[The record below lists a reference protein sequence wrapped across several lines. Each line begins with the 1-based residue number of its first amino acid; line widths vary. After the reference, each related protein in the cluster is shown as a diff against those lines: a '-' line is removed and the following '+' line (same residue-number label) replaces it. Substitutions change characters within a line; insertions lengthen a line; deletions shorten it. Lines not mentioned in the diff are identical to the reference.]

1 MGIAE
6 RDEDF
11 LHGLRKRQHWK
22 EAEARRALS
31 LLEVSGESRTVF
43 ARRYGLRASRFAWWE
58 RRLTKRPMEKSSAA
72 EPALRGDFIELVPS
86 SPGDEIAAKLRVGA
100 VEIELRAL
108 DGAAARFVAEL
119 ARLARVDACS

>member
-1 MGIAE
+1 
-6 RDEDF
+6 
-11 LHGLRKRQHWK
+11 
-22 EAEARRALS
+22 
-31 LLEVSGESRTVF
+31 
-43 ARRYGLRASRFAWWE
+43 
-58 RRLTKRPMEKSSAA
+58 MEKSSAD